1 MVDTLTCNA
10 KNYKKKQKKQNI
22 QHKKMLSS
30 CSYPGCKPNICNQ
43 TENIRRAKVDQRE
56 QGLKVTGKQS
66 TSGRC
71 TCIFYQKIK
80 PKTADHMQII
90 TLTTTGQMR
99 NTALL
104 IGRRSTYVIGVHQ
117 SLFKRE

>member
-1 MVDTLTCNA
+1 MLKTTKKA
-10 KNYKKKQKKQNI
+10 KETKHTAQ
-22 QHKKMLSS
+22 KKMLSS

-99 NTALL
+99 TTALL
-104 IGRRSTYVIGVHQ
+104 IGWRSTYVIGVDQ